1 MQDLFLRANT
11 EADMKAAVPFLLD
24 TDGNWHHD
32 TLQFSVSVIGSI
44 PPELD
49 ENDEVI
55 KPGDDGFH
63 VNVRLVDL
71 WLLDQF
77 PAAIVIAPEPET
89 PIRVWA

>member
-1 MQDLFLRANT
+1 MIDLFLRANS

-24 TDGNWHHD
+24 DDGNWHHD
-32 TLQFSVSVIGSI
+32 TLQFSVSVVGVI

-71 WLLDQF
+71 DLLTLVPDE
-77 PAAIVIAPEPET
+77 VSLT
-89 PIRVWA
+89 PIPGTPVRVWA